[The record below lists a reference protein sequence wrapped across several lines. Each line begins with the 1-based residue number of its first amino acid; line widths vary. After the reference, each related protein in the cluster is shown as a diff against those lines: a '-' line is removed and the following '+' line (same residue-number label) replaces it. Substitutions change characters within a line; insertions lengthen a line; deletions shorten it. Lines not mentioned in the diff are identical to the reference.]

1 MSWRTIVAVSLAV
14 LAVLELLSRVYVFL
28 VTRD

>member
-1 MSWRTIVAVSLAV
+1 MNWRAIVAVALAV